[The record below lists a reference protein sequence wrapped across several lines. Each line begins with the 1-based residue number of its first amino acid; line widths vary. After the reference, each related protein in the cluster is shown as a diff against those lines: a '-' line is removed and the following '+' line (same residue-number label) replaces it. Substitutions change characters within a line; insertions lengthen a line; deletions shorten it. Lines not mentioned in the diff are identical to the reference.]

1 MQAKVLFVDDEVQVL
16 EGIKRNLYK
25 EPLKLYF
32 AQCGSQALDILAKED
47 IDLVISDEKMPHMTG
62 SELLKI
68 VREKYPRTIR
78 IMLTGHANVEAAQ
91 KAINE
96 GKIYRFLSKPISK
109 DQLLTVIYQALT
121 QREIEN
127 KKTTLSQQAI
137 HLVNWEWNP
146 KNNELR
152 WSTNFPQLFGFT
164 PATHT
169 GHYRQLF
176 TTVNSLDRPFLV
188 DAIKKCLQ
196 NKQSIEVEHRIETK
210 KEIKWISQLID
221 VVCNPQ
227 GEVIKIMGIARD
239 ISEQKKQAQK
249 LKATLKKLQDT
260 LEKTVLSLAAMVER
274 RDPYTAGHQQKVAA
288 IASAI
293 AREMGLDNEL
303 IQNIYLAALL
313 HDIGKNSI
321 PLEYLSKPGH
331 LTPLETEIIKTHPQ
345 EGYEIVKDIPFTGP
359 VAQIILQHHERLD
372 GSGYPQEL
380 QEKEIH
386 IGAKII
392 AVADV
397 YETITSHRPF
407 RPAIKNKD
415 AVQELIE
422 GRNKLYDPRCVDILL
437 KLIQEGKIKD

>member
-1 MQAKVLFVDDEVQVL
+1 MQAKVLFVDDEEQVL
-16 EGIKRNLYK
+16 EGIKRSLHK
-25 EPLKLYF
+25 EPIELYF
-32 AQCGSQALDILAKED
+32 ARSASQALDILAREN
-47 IDLVISDEKMPHMTG
+47 IDLIITDEKMPHMSG

-68 VREKYPRTIR
+68 VREKYPRSIR
-78 IMLTGHANVEAAQ
+78 IMLTGHADVRAAQ
-91 KAINE
+91 KAIND
-96 GKIYRFLSKPISK
+96 GKIYNFLSKPIGK
-109 DQLLTVIYQALT
+109 DKLLAIIYQALT
-121 QREIEN
+121 QKEIEN
-127 KKTTLSQQAI
+127 KKTSLSQQAV

-146 KNNELR
+146 KNNEIK
-152 WSTNFPQLFGFT
+152 WSNNFPQLFGFT

-210 KEIKWISQLID
+210 DEIKWLSQLID

-239 ISEQKKQAQK
+239 ITEQKKQAQK
-249 LKATLKKLQDT
+249 LKTTLKKLQDT

-288 IASAI
+288 IATAI
-293 AREMGLDNEL
+293 AQEMELDDDL
-303 IQNIYLAALL
+303 VQNIHLAGLL

-321 PLEYLSKPGH
+321 PLEYLSKPEH
-331 LTPLETEIIKTHPQ
+331 LTPLEMEIIKTHPQ
-345 EGYEIVKDIPFTGP
+345 EGYEIIKEIPFTGP
-359 VAQIILQHHERLD
+359 VAQIVLQHHERLD
-372 GSGYPQEL
+372 GTGYPQGL

-397 YETITSHRPF
+397 YETITSQRSYH
-407 RPAIKNKD
+407 PALKNKD
-415 AVQELIE
+415 AAQELIE
-422 GRNKLYDPRCVDILL
+422 GRNKLYDPRSVDALL
-437 KLIQEGKIKD
+437 KLIQEGI